1 MPPTPI
7 ARRLSAQSLLFA
19 TGDGAF
25 VTASAVFLT
34 QLVGLTA
41 AQVGLALTI
50 AGVAELA
57 LAYPAGRLVDRVGPQ
72 RMWALTAVL
81 RTGCFVL
88 LPFVASFGQ
97 YVLLALAFALL
108 DTTGK
113 SANRA
118 YVIDVLAPAERVR
131 TQAHLYSALNLG
143 FTLGALVGGVALA
156 VGGEAL
162 RWAPLLSA
170 ALLAANA
177 ACIVRLPRAH
187 RGRHPGARAPRRE
200 PTGPGPLRN
209 PGWRLT
215 SFFMGVISTHQV
227 LLKVVIPL
235 WLVEATDA
243 PHVLLAWLYATN
255 TVLCILLPAATS
267 RGVRTLE
274 DALRHLRWSGAFF
287 LAACLVTA
295 ATHSTVG
302 LATVALVWL
311 GHVAVTG
318 AELASSAAM
327 WSLQSELMEPSR
339 RGEYQGVQEVFGG
352 LGSRWAPALYT
363 FLALEVGGV
372 GWLAIAAIVGVATLG
387 VHPSARA
394 AQRFAHRH
402 WSGAAEVPPPTEG
415 VVASAGPEP
424 ASGVR
429 DVARLSGPLPSPR

>member
-34 QLVGLTA
+34 QVVGLSA

-72 RMWALTAVL
+72 RMWAITATL
-81 RTGCFVL
+81 RTGCFVA
-88 LPFVASFGQ
+88 LPFVGSFAA
-97 YVLLALAFALL
+97 YVLLALAFSLL

-118 YVIDVLAPAERVR
+118 YVIDVLAPAERIR

-143 FTLGALVGGVALA
+143 FTLGALIGGIALA
-156 VGGEAL
+156 AGGEAV

-170 ALLAANA
+170 VLLAANA
-177 ACIVRLPRAH
+177 VCIARLPRAPH
-187 RGRHPGARAPRRE
+187 DLRATQRAPRE
-200 PTGPGPLRN
+200 KPAGPGPLRN

-255 TVLCILLPAATS
+255 TVLCILLPAITS
-267 RGVRTLE
+267 RGVRTLD
-274 DALRHLRWSGAFF
+274 DALRYLRWSGAFF

-302 LATVALVWL
+302 LSTVALVWL
-311 GHVAVTG
+311 GHLAVTG

-327 WSLQSELMEPSR
+327 WSLQSELMEPTR
-339 RGEYQGVQEVFGG
+339 RGEYQGVQEIFGG
-352 LGSRWAPALYT
+352 LGSRWAPALFT
-363 FLALEVGGV
+363 FLAIERGAA
-372 GWLAIAAIVGVATLG
+372 GWLVIAVIVVIATVG

-394 AQRFAHRH
+394 AQRFARRH
-402 WSGAAEVPPPTEG
+402 WAADADPALPPPATAPAA
-415 VVASAGPEP
+415 VVPEEP
-424 ASGVR
+424 RMTG
-429 DVARLSGPLPSPR
+429 RLSSSRRG